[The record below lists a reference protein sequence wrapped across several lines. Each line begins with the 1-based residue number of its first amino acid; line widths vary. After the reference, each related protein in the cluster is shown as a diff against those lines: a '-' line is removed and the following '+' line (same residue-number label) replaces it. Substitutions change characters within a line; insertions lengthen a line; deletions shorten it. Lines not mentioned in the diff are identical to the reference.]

1 MGDRGFDIEHEA
13 ICKPLQ
19 DEPGWIGIYV
29 EKVSG
34 GRTRWEFLAKI
45 GPDGRMIIPFRRHK
59 VSVNVGEIIRGQ
71 S

>member
-1 MGDRGFDIEHEA
+1 MLKADGL
-13 ICKPLQ
+13 PN
-19 DEPGWIGIYV
+19 
-29 EKVSG
+29 SG
-34 GRTRWEFLAKI
+34 GLLLAGGRLALPGGSIAEADLLI